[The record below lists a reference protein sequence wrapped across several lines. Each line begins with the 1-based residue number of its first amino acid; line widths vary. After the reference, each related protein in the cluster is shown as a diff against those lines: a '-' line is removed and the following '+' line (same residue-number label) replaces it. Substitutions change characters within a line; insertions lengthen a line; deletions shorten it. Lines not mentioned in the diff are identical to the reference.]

1 MSSQKRPYSLVRAAL
16 VGLLL
21 LTIQAVPSYA
31 QVSNVSNDE
40 VERRN
45 AAVAFVQLS
54 DATLQVLRV
63 ECGYLMPGEA
73 PRVDAIA
80 RAWFDRNRD
89 DIVAANVWAGQYLTH
104 AKSISSEAHQRVSNA
119 LTTALSNG
127 LMANIK
133 TYFKQLPPSA
143 ESCSKAL
150 APYAQVQLDIQNVG
164 QNAGYEQFGEFGKTL
179 KDFQGQSG
187 YSIPASFN
195 TKFQEKVSFQAIA
208 SIDAALAARERGDGA
223 SMRSIYE
230 KLATHGEATAAQ
242 SLGVAFF
249 NGDLAPKD
257 LLQAYRWFYAAWG
270 LGDFQGLNAMGVML
284 RDGSGVPI
292 NTGLA
297 YGAFLMATQ
306 GAQTKNGQ
314 ELAKRNTERLQAS
327 TTENDL
333 KTIACMTLDAF
344 DAELKKPVA
353 TQPLPRL
360 RGMYQGQRKLGQM
373 VRALNN
379 VNLAE
384 CP

>member
-1 MSSQKRPYSLVRAAL
+1 MSTLANAYSHARTVFL
-16 VGLLL
+16 GLLL
-21 LTIQAVPSYA
+21 LATQASPGFAQLGNLPS
-31 QVSNVSNDE
+31 DE

-45 AAVAFVQLS
+45 AAVGFVQLS

-63 ECGYLMPGEA
+63 ECGYLMPGES

-133 TYFKQLPPSA
+133 TYFKRLPPSA
-143 ESCSKAL
+143 ESCAKAL

-164 QNAGYEQFGEFGKTL
+164 KNTGYERFGEFGKTL
-179 KDFQGQSG
+179 KEFREQPD
-187 YSIPASFN
+187 YSIPASIN
-195 TKFQEKVSFQAIA
+195 TKFQERVSFQAIA

-223 SMRSIYE
+223 SMRAIYE
-230 KLATHGEATAAQ
+230 KLAAHGEATAAQ
-242 SLGVAFF
+242 SLGVAYF
-249 NGDLAPKD
+249 NGDLTPKD
-257 LLQAYRWFYAAWG
+257 MLQAYRWFYVGWG

-284 RDGSGVPI
+284 RDGSGVPV
-292 NTGLA
+292 NTSLA

-306 GAQTKNGQ
+306 GAQTKSGQ
-314 ELAKRNTERLQAS
+314 ELAQRNTERLQAH
-327 TTENDL
+327 TTESDL
-333 KTIACMTLDAF
+333 KAIACMTLDTF

-353 TQPLPRL
+353 AQPLPRL
-360 RGMYQGQRKLGQM
+360 RGMHQGQRKLGQM
-373 VRALNN
+373 LRALKAI
-379 VNLAE
+379 NLSD